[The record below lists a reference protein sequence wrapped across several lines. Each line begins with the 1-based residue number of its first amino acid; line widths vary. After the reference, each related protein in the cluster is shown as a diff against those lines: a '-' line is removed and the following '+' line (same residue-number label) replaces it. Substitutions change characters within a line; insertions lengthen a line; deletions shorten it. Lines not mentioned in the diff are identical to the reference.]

1 MEAGVVRT
9 ALFLPQY
16 ARDDAAGEPRGIG
29 MGFVAI
35 ELTRALAARLGIA
48 MRLVEL
54 PTPPAAV
61 ECLKAGSCDLAF
73 LGIEPSRAAQ
83 IDFTPPVIQFDYTF
97 LVPAGSAIRRAADA
111 DRPGVRIAIVRDHAS
126 SLALSRLVKS
136 AALSAA
142 ELPDTAFDMLRSG
155 DADALAA
162 PREQLLDY
170 AGKLAGARV
179 LADSYGINRV
189 AAAVQKGRAGRLAF
203 VSEFVEEAKASGLV
217 AQIIERGRLH
227 DFQVAP

>member
-1 MEAGVVRT
+1 
-9 ALFLPQY
+9 
-16 ARDDAAGEPRGIG
+16 
-29 MGFVAI
+29 
-35 ELTRALAARLGIA
+35 

-61 ECLKAGSCDLAF
+61 GRLKAGSCDLAF

-83 IDFTPPVIQFDYTF
+83 IDFTPPVIQFDYTL
-97 LVPAGSAIRRAADA
+97 LVPAGSAIRHAAEA

-126 SLALSRLVKS
+126 SLALRRLVKH

-155 DADALAA
+155 NADALAA

-170 AGKLAGARV
+170 AAKLPGARV

-189 AAAVQKGRAGRLAF
+189 AVVVRKGRAGWLAYVGKF
-203 VSEFVEEAKASGLV
+203 IEAAKVSGMI
-217 AQIIERGRLH
+217 AQIIARGRLH
-227 DFQVAP
+227 DFQVAS